1 MNSIDS
7 AAVEPTGGTGATARR
22 EPSPSARTDAVPK
35 QPVSAWR
42 SPWVIGWIGLVVTV
56 LVVNATMVVLA
67 INTNPGLV
75 RADYYEG
82 GREVERTIVT
92 RLEGGPG
99 WTMNIDTPAD
109 LLADS
114 PTTIRFFI
122 VDKAGQPVTVEA
134 VNYFA
139 YRPANSAQDIAMA
152 MEQEAPGRYAVRLA
166 FPLAGIWDTLVSAR
180 DGDQEYSV
188 AQRISVARP

>member
-1 MNSIDS
+1 
-7 AAVEPTGGTGATARR
+7 
-22 EPSPSARTDAVPK
+22 
-35 QPVSAWR
+35 
-42 SPWVIGWIGLVVTV
+42 LVVTV
-56 LVVNATMVVLA
+56 LAVNATMVVLA

-134 VNYFA
+134 VNFFA
-139 YRPANSAQDIAMA
+139 YRPANSDQDIAMA